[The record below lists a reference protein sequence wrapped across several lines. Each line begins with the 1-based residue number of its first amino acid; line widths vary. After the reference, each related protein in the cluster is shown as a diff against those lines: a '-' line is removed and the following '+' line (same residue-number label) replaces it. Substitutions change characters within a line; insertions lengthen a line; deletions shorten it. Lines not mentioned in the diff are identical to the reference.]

1 MEKEKFKIFV
11 RNHPILINH
20 VRNKKMTW
28 QQFYELYDLYGE
40 DDKIWNEFLDGTNT
54 INVNENLSNNRNSG
68 NNNTNNQNTNNQN
81 INNDNIAGTIKN
93 FLGLFKGIDMNTV
106 QRTLGSLDK
115 AIEAFKG
122 ISSNNND
129 NGNRTSYEERPK
141 YKYFED

>member
-1 MEKEKFKIFV
+1 MEKERFKIFV

-68 NNNTNNQNTNNQN
+68 NNNTNNQN

-122 ISSNNND
+122 ISNTDSDNNT
-129 NGNRTSYEERPK
+129 RTSYEERPK

>member
-1 MEKEKFKIFV
+1 MEKERFKIFV

-40 DDKIWNEFLDGTNT
+40 DDKIWNEFLNTTNV
-54 INVNENLSNNRNSG
+54 INVNETLNSERNSNNNS
-68 NNNTNNQNTNNQN
+68 NNNNQN
-81 INNDNIAGTIKN
+81 NNDNIAGTIKN

-106 QRTLGSLDK
+106 QKTLGSLDK

-122 ISSNNND
+122 INNTNND
-129 NGNRTSYEERPK
+129 NSNRTSYEERPK

>member
-1 MEKEKFKIFV
+1 MEKERFKIFV

-40 DDKIWNEFLDGTNT
+40 DDKIWNEFLKGTNT

-68 NNNTNNQNTNNQN
+68 NNNINNQN

-93 FLGLFKGIDMNTV
+93 FLGLFKGIDMNTI

-122 ISSNNND
+122 MSSNNN
-129 NGNRTSYEERPK
+129 NNNSNRTSYEERPK